1 MFIVIPT
8 KGRATRQTTLYNLP
22 PDIRKNTFLCIYS
35 EELTAHEMHPGL
47 RMVVSHEVKGIA
59 QKRQW
64 ILDET
69 LRCGENKVVMLD
81 DDLVFARRRLDDL
94 TKFVGSTDHDLEV
107 MFTQISK
114 LLDEYSMIG
123 VAGREGA
130 NRKTDALLFN
140 TRLMRVLGYRAD
152 TLKEL
157 GIRATV
163 ADVMNDF
170 GVVLELLTRGH
181 PVANINWI
189 VQNQNGSDTS
199 GGCSTYRTSEVQTAA
214 AQALHDRFPQFV
226 KIVQKET
233 KTAWGGKPRTDVI
246 IQWKE
251 AYKYG
256 LRRSDLPHFG
266 HDHE

>member
-1 MFIVIPT
+1 
-8 KGRATRQTTLYNLP
+8 
-22 PDIRKNTFLCIYS
+22 
-35 EELTAHEMHPGL
+35 
-47 RMVVSHEVKGIA
+47 
-59 QKRQW
+59 
-64 ILDET
+64 
-69 LRCGENKVVMLD
+69 MLD
-81 DDLVFARRRLDDL
+81 DDLVFATRRHDDP
-94 TKFVGSTDHDLEV
+94 TKFRGATDNDVIV
-107 MFTQISK
+107 MFEAIEN
-114 LLDEYSMIG
+114 LLDHHSMVG

-130 NRKTDALLFN
+130 NRRTENVLLN

-157 GIRATV
+157 GIKATV

-181 PVANINWI
+181 AVANINWI
-189 VQNQNGSDTS
+189 VQNQHGSDTS
-199 GGCSTYRTSEVQTAA
+199 GGCSTYRTAEVQTAA
-214 AQALHDRFPQFV
+214 AKALHDRFPQFV

-251 AYKYG
+251 AYKEG

-266 HDHE
+266 HNHE

>member
-22 PDIRKNTFLCIYS
+22 PSIQEKTFLCIYP
-35 EELTAHEMHPGL
+35 EELSAHATHPGL
-47 RMVVSHEVKGIA
+47 RMVVSPDVKGIA

-69 LRCGENKVVMLD
+69 LKSGMNKVVMLD
-81 DDLVFARRRLDDL
+81 DDLVFALRRSDEPTKFIGATDEDVVAMFKSIEILLDDYAM
-94 TKFVGSTDHDLEV
+94 V
-107 MFTQISK
+107 
-114 LLDEYSMIG
+114 G

-130 NRKTDALLFN
+130 NRQTENIILN

-157 GIRATV
+157 GIKATV

-189 VQNQNGSDTS
+189 VQNQHGSDST
-199 GGCSTYRTSEVQTAA
+199 GGCSTYRTPEVQTAA

-246 IQWKE
+246 IQWKA
-251 AYKYG
+251 AYAEG

-266 HDHE
+266 HGHE

>member
-8 KGRATRQTTLYNLP
+8 KGRATRQTTLHNLP
-22 PDIRKNTFLCIYS
+22 PDIRKNTFLCIYP

-47 RMVVSHEVKGIA
+47 RMVVSPEVKGIA

-69 LRCGENKVVMLD
+69 LKSGMNKVVMLD
-81 DDLVFARRRLDDL
+81 DDLVFARRRSDDP
-94 TKFVGSTDHDLEV
+94 TKFIGATDIDIVE
-107 MFTQISK
+107 MFKAIEHR
-114 LLDEYSMIG
+114 LDSYSMVG

-130 NRKTDALLFN
+130 NRNIEPYVEN

-152 TLKEL
+152 ILKEL

-170 GVVLELLTRGH
+170 GVVLELLTRGLA
-181 PVANINWI
+181 VLNINWI

-199 GGCSTYRTSEVQTAA
+199 GGCSTYRTPEVQTAA

-251 AYKYG
+251 AYKDG

-266 HDHE
+266 HNHE